1 MYFISVVFGACC
13 ALIELIAEVFG
24 WTYKEACVYVNLYL
38 QYGVLMLSSMSVCGV
53 AVRKMMRGFSVSRLV
68 VLIATILYNVPFVWL
83 GVWLW
88 RRYGV
93 ISAEAAFDL
102 CVDDLWALGE
112 RLNLPVDVPSYSVG
126 WSEYY
131 VVNLVIFIVIYLLVL
146 FLNWGLMRR
155 IRR

>member
-1 MYFISVVFGACC
+1 MMYIISVVFGACC

-38 QYGVLMLSSMSVCGV
+38 QYGVLMLSSMSVCCV
-53 AVRKMMRGFSVSRLV
+53 AVRKMIQGFSVSRLL

-88 RRYGV
+88 NRYGV

-102 CVDDLWALGE
+102 CVDMVRGE
-112 RLNLPVDVPSYSVG
+112 VRGREVFLSAGGSLITRPHYG
-126 WSEYY
+126 YY
-131 VVNLVIFIVIYLLVL
+131 FVRPL
-146 FLNWGLMRR
+146 
-155 IRR
+155 